1 MQPFLQKKHTGN
13 DKIYVPVIIFFKI
26 KNPTYAS
33 VQIKIGLYS
42 KEYNNVWLG
51 PGQ

>member
-1 MQPFLQKKHTGN
+1 
-13 DKIYVPVIIFFKI
+13 
-26 KNPTYAS
+26 

-51 PGQ
+51 PGQWPYM